1 MLKPDFT
8 ELLQDGGSCFSL
20 VIAVAKRARE
30 ITDEVEEVKKGIM
43 DTNNG
48 KLPVDLGP
56 GKNYLKEKPVKLA
69 VEELANG
76 KFKIVQKSN
85 IGENIEM

>member
-56 GKNYLKEKPVKLA
+56 EKIILK
-69 VEELANG
+69 
-76 KFKIVQKSN
+76 KSLLN
-85 IGENIEM
+85 LRLKSLQTENSR